1 MMHPLNTTATSPSF
15 LQPKY
20 DKLRTITFD
29 SFGLSRAVV
38 DEDELHE
45 LLDGLPS
52 GFVKDPFFGLG
63 LNFDI
68 RHLVETVEELPG
80 VSDLHLQRGRA
91 TGLPNGSHRAYQ
103 ASEEAT
109 KGAV

>member
-1 MMHPLNTTATSPSF
+1 MHPLNTTATSPSF

-38 DEDELHE
+38 DEDELH
-45 LLDGLPS
+45 DGLPS